1 MNAFD
6 AHNKHLAVHALLLTL
21 LPLLPIPLLDLL
33 LESYVARRMFTP
45 LMLDQSQTRHFI
57 GRGGNF
63 CLGCIWSIITYP
75 VMKLIKLI
83 KVIVRFQS
91 YVQTF
96 YYWYYKGYLVIQAH
110 DGLSTEQ
117 LSNHQIMRELG
128 TDMDQ
133 WLRSPECKKMFSKS
147 AAATFN
153 NIAQMI
159 RMLNMWKEH
168 QDSSPLTHLMQHQE
182 MLDTWITEWCTPD
195 DSPE

>member
-1 MNAFD
+1 
-6 AHNKHLAVHALLLTL
+6 
-21 LPLLPIPLLDLL
+21 
-33 LESYVARRMFTP
+33 
-45 LMLDQSQTRHFI
+45 
-57 GRGGNF
+57 
-63 CLGCIWSIITYP
+63 
-75 VMKLIKLI
+75 MKLIKLV

-110 DGLSTEQ
+110 ECLSTEQ
-117 LSNHQIMRELG
+117 LSNHQMMRTLG
-128 TDMDQ
+128 TDMDT
-133 WLRSPECKKMFSKS
+133 WLRSPDCKKMFSKS

-182 MLDTWITEWCTPD
+182 MLDTWITEWD
-195 DSPE
+195 GHNDSPK